1 MQAFILNENNN
12 ENEINSHK
20 ILITAVVITRLIS
33 VVMKLLIVR
42 ISGVRMRQKFL
53 L

>member
-1 MQAFILNENNN
+1 MRITMKMK
-12 ENEINSHK
+12 INSHK

-53 L
+53 LELLTPC